1 MKIYVFDVR
10 DDELESID
18 KEKEIYSDVDIVIRR
33 DSLDLETIDS
43 LEEGSAVSVLGMLSF
58 GEAEMKALSEKK
70 IYYLSTRTIG
80 YNHIDLEAAKK
91 YGVHVCNA
99 SYPPN
104 GVADYTVMMILLCLR
119 GYKQALWRMQVNDFS
134 LGGLMGKDLNELT
147 VGIIGTGRIGTQVAK
162 NLSGFGCKIIGCD
175 PHPND
180 TFKQLG
186 EYVSLEEVYKT
197 SDVITL
203 HVALNDSNYHMIN
216 EETISKMKKGVI
228 LINCAR
234 GPLMELQSLIKG
246 IESEHIGAL
255 GLDTVETEEEIVHKD
270 LKTDIFADRDLA
282 YIKQFKN
289 VVYTQHMAF
298 YTDAAVRSMVEAGIG
313 GLVKMINKEE
323 FREQLC

>member
-10 DDELESID
+10 DDELESIE
-18 KEKEIYSDVDIVIRR
+18 KQKEIIDEEIVIRR
-33 DSLDLETIDS
+33 DSLDLETIDN

-58 GEAEMKALSEKK
+58 GEAEMKALAEKN
-70 IYYLSTRTIG
+70 IFYLSTRTIG
-80 YNHIDLEAAKK
+80 YNHIDLDAARK

-104 GVADYTVMMILLCLR
+104 GVADYTVMMMLLCLR

-134 LGGLMGKDLNELT
+134 LGGLMGKDLNELK

-162 NLSGFGCKIIGCD
+162 NLSGFGCEIVGYD

-180 TFKQLG
+180 VFQSIGK
-186 EYVSLEEVYKT
+186 YISLDELYKT
-197 SDVITL
+197 CDIITL
-203 HVALNDSNYHMIN
+203 HVALNDSNHHMIN

-234 GPLMELQSLIKG
+234 GPLMDLQALIKG
-246 IESEHIGAL
+246 IETEQIGAL
-255 GLDTVETEEEIVHKD
+255 GLDTIETEEEIVHKD

-298 YTDAAVRSMVEAGIG
+298 YTDAAVRSMVEAGIA
-313 GLVKMINKEE
+313 GLIKMIHKES